1 MAISRKFHIYVR
13 TKCQYIS
20 KVKFHERDQNYYKRY
35 GKTFGFNSSPTARPM
50 KYFRNSSVS
59 TIQEMLYEPSA
70 NMLMISDP
78 EDIKAILVKDF
89 DKFAERRVVNDGS
102 IFSKGLLNLNGE
114 KWNAVRNVITPSFS
128 AAKMKY
134 MIDCLINCSEE
145 LAECLVE
152 KAKTTKEFDAKRQL
166 NKLTKSLYSETC
178 AKLVFYI
185 IYGAYTL
192 DVIAGTAFRTNVNT
206 LKNPDNEFAQ
216 YSKQLFA
223 LSISWRI
230 LFVFLFPKWA
240 TKLGIRFI
248 KPEVTNYFINVVR
261 KIIKLRRNEEVRSI
275 HFIFIHS
282 TYIDRDKRNLEI
294 PQYSMEE
301 NKKSPDFL
309 SILKGSMEE
318 GAFDDSKPKKP
329 EIESSDEVWKKESK
343 KFMTEDLVVAQ
354 CVLFF
359 GAGYETTAST
369 LSMVSYNLAIYPEC
383 QNKLVKEID
392 IATEKHGKL
401 TYDAISE
408 MPYLKAVVKETLR
421 LYSPA
426 ARLERKC
433 TENYQLGSIF
443 LKKGTLVGVPTY
455 SIHHDAEYWPD
466 PETFDPER
474 FMGDPSDINPY
485 TYLPFGIGRRNCVAM
500 RFAEMEIKVAI
511 AVLLSKVR
519 LFKLPTTPVSQ
530 HLISGEQARNL
541 DSKNIH
547 VIPGWRFCRSCFKKI
562 DDIIKHIEENHT
574 KDPSFDPEV
583 AGSSKS
589 GFLQSALDESLDA
602 LNESPV
608 RLHGIPPH
616 QRASKAKSKLK
627 KVVSKL
633 EKQVSD
639 VYHVD
644 VELNPSSI
652 PCSTDIAFKAT
663 DLKNLTVAMKEKL
676 KDTDYTKKVQ
686 ILTPTPESWS
696 RTYAASYFGVSE
708 YLIRKS
714 RQLKKD
720 KGILAL
726 PSKTTGKEVSKETID
741 LVKSH
746 YLDDEYTRQM
756 PGKKDYYKE
765 RNPNTKIG
773 FSKFCSLRPNWC
785 IVAGSSG
792 THSVCVC
799 TYHQNTILLLS
810 AIKWEVTYKDL
821 IAMVVCDPLSNEC
834 MIHRCKQCPGTD
846 ALKAFLDDQLKDM
859 DLDEEISFDQWE
871 SVDRTALYTRTVSV
885 EDYNDRVVAS
895 IKWQV

>member
-1 MAISRKFHIYVR
+1 MF
-13 TKCQYIS
+13 
-20 KVKFHERDQNYYKRY
+20 EPN
-35 GKTFGFNSSPTARPM
+35 
-50 KYFRNSSVS
+50 VS
-59 TIQEMLYEPSA
+59 IFLRLYEPSA

-152 KAKTTKEFDAKRQL
+152 KAKTTKEFDAKR
-166 NKLTKSLYSETC
+166 
-178 AKLVFYI
+178 

-261 KIIKLRRNEEVRSI
+261 KIIKLRRNEE
-275 HFIFIHS
+275 
-282 TYIDRDKRNLEI
+282 
-294 PQYSMEE
+294 
-301 NKKSPDFL
+301 KSPDFL

-519 LFKLPTTPVSQ
+519 LFKLPTTPVS
-530 HLISGEQARNL
+530 N
-541 DSKNIH
+541 
-547 VIPGWRFCRSCFKKI
+547 
-562 DDIIKHIEENHT
+562 
-574 KDPSFDPEV
+574 
-583 AGSSKS
+583 
-589 GFLQSALDESLDA
+589 
-602 LNESPV
+602 
-608 RLHGIPPH
+608 
-616 QRASKAKSKLK
+616 
-627 KVVSKL
+627 
-633 EKQVSD
+633 
-639 VYHVD
+639 
-644 VELNPSSI
+644 
-652 PCSTDIAFKAT
+652 
-663 DLKNLTVAMKEKL
+663 
-676 KDTDYTKKVQ
+676 
-686 ILTPTPESWS
+686 
-696 RTYAASYFGVSE
+696 
-708 YLIRKS
+708 
-714 RQLKKD
+714 
-720 KGILAL
+720 
-726 PSKTTGKEVSKETID
+726 
-741 LVKSH
+741 
-746 YLDDEYTRQM
+746 
-756 PGKKDYYKE
+756 
-765 RNPNTKIG
+765 
-773 FSKFCSLRPNWC
+773 
-785 IVAGSSG
+785 
-792 THSVCVC
+792 
-799 TYHQNTILLLS
+799 
-810 AIKWEVTYKDL
+810 
-821 IAMVVCDPLSNEC
+821 
-834 MIHRCKQCPGTD
+834 
-846 ALKAFLDDQLKDM
+846 
-859 DLDEEISFDQWE
+859 
-871 SVDRTALYTRTVSV
+871 
-885 EDYNDRVVAS
+885 
-895 IKWQV
+895 

>member
-178 AKLVFYI
+178 AKLVFYMFKKTVETKL
-185 IYGAYTL
+185 AN
-192 DVIAGTAFRTNVNT
+192 VIAGTAFRTNVNT

-261 KIIKLRRNEEVRSI
+261 KIIKLRRNEE
-275 HFIFIHS
+275 
-282 TYIDRDKRNLEI
+282 
-294 PQYSMEE
+294 
-301 NKKSPDFL
+301 KSPDFL

>member
-35 GKTFGFNSSPTARPM
+35 GKTFG
-50 KYFRNSSVS
+50 
-59 TIQEMLYEPSA
+59 LYEPSA

-152 KAKTTKEFDAKRQL
+152 KAKTTKEFDAKR
-166 NKLTKSLYSETC
+166 
-178 AKLVFYI
+178 

-261 KIIKLRRNEEVRSI
+261 KIIKLRRNEEVQFSNDVVKHELNHI
-275 HFIFIHS
+275 ADYQILKS
-282 TYIDRDKRNLEI
+282 LLETTRKHL
-294 PQYSMEE
+294 
-301 NKKSPDFL
+301 KKSPDFL

>member
-343 KFMTEDLVVAQ
+343 KCIMTEDLVVAQ

-519 LFKLPTTPVSQ
+519 LFKLPTTPVS
-530 HLISGEQARNL
+530 N
-541 DSKNIH
+541 
-547 VIPGWRFCRSCFKKI
+547 
-562 DDIIKHIEENHT
+562 
-574 KDPSFDPEV
+574 
-583 AGSSKS
+583 
-589 GFLQSALDESLDA
+589 
-602 LNESPV
+602 
-608 RLHGIPPH
+608 
-616 QRASKAKSKLK
+616 
-627 KVVSKL
+627 
-633 EKQVSD
+633 
-639 VYHVD
+639 
-644 VELNPSSI
+644 
-652 PCSTDIAFKAT
+652 
-663 DLKNLTVAMKEKL
+663 
-676 KDTDYTKKVQ
+676 
-686 ILTPTPESWS
+686 
-696 RTYAASYFGVSE
+696 
-708 YLIRKS
+708 
-714 RQLKKD
+714 
-720 KGILAL
+720 
-726 PSKTTGKEVSKETID
+726 
-741 LVKSH
+741 
-746 YLDDEYTRQM
+746 
-756 PGKKDYYKE
+756 
-765 RNPNTKIG
+765 
-773 FSKFCSLRPNWC
+773 
-785 IVAGSSG
+785 
-792 THSVCVC
+792 
-799 TYHQNTILLLS
+799 
-810 AIKWEVTYKDL
+810 
-821 IAMVVCDPLSNEC
+821 
-834 MIHRCKQCPGTD
+834 
-846 ALKAFLDDQLKDM
+846 
-859 DLDEEISFDQWE
+859 
-871 SVDRTALYTRTVSV
+871 
-885 EDYNDRVVAS
+885 
-895 IKWQV
+895 

>member
-178 AKLVFYI
+178 AKLVFYMFKKTVETKLAI
-185 IYGAYTL
+185 
-192 DVIAGTAFRTNVNT
+192 
-206 LKNPDNEFAQ
+206 
-216 YSKQLFA
+216 
-223 LSISWRI
+223 
-230 LFVFLFPKWA
+230 LFPKWA

-261 KIIKLRRNEEVRSI
+261 KIIKLRRNEE
-275 HFIFIHS
+275 
-282 TYIDRDKRNLEI
+282 
-294 PQYSMEE
+294 
-301 NKKSPDFL
+301 KSPDFL